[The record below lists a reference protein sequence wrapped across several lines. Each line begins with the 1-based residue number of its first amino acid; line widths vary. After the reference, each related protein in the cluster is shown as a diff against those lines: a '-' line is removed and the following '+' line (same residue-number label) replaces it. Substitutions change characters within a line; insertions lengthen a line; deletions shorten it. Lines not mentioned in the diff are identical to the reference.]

1 MIGFTA
7 WQICFL
13 SRLQKADRQQK
24 TVKLFKTVTQRMK
37 TEHAGIWVNRKGEY
51 RAMPLE
57 RFREEFHIEQQKTLN
72 AVIGIFE
79 RDAKKSL
86 VNRVLV
92 ELQNRLKEELK
103 RGEYGKIRIAF
114 VYESPVLEVRPF
126 ELLEQDSRIYYKEPG
141 DGPAREYNLAY
152 IWLMGIALLEQEQK
166 RWQEEEQN
174 GQNGQEQQENRFYLL
189 LNDRLSRSELQLMF
203 ANDREEIRLHSRFR
217 EVDFFPVLIQSKSAE
232 CKILEEYVVHHGDCR
247 EAEEY
252 VKHGKNGKVRGLDN
266 DE

>member
-13 SRLQKADRQQK
+13 NRLQKADGQQK
-24 TVKLFKTVTQRMK
+24 TVMLQNGRAAD
-37 TEHAGIWVNRKGEY
+37 ENGAYRGIWVNRKGEY

-79 RDAKKSL
+79 RDAKKSP

-103 RGEYGKIRIAF
+103 RGEYGKIRVAF

-126 ELLEQDSRIYYKEPG
+126 ELLGQDSRIYYKEPG
-141 DGPAREYNLAY
+141 DGPAQAYNLAH

-174 GQNGQEQQENRFYLL
+174 GKNGQEQQENRFYLL

-203 ANDREEIRLHSRFR
+203 ADDREEIRLHSRFR

-252 VKHGKNGKVRGLDN
+252 VKHGKTER
-266 DE
+266 